1 LEFKGCDYLSLIRAI
16 TNVFQLMQY
25 VLAIIMENHY
35 IGPFNIWLTMNM
47 TRVRCLPN
55 LHILVALSS
64 LLIAI
69 VSVAAVM
76 SIDNQVAQGQNAT
89 TTTNQ
94 TESAIQNQ
102 TTTNQ
107 SAASPFGNLTQ
118 SDLQGVKDQLST
130 ARNAIIDGDDETAYE
145 ALNDADSELYGKTN

>member
-1 LEFKGCDYLSLIRAI
+1 
-16 TNVFQLMQY
+16 MQQ
-25 VLAIIMENHY
+25 VLRIIVENRY
-35 IGPFNIWLTMNM
+35 IGPYNIWLTMNK
-47 TRVRCLPN
+47 TRVRYLPN

-76 SIDNQVAQGQNAT
+76 NTNNQVAQGQNAT

-94 TESAIQNQ
+94 TGSAIQNQ

-107 SAASPFGNLTQ
+107 TTAASPFGNLTQ
-118 SDLQGVKDQLST
+118 SDLEGVRDQLST
-130 ARNAIIDGDDETAYE
+130 ARDAILDEDHETAYD
-145 ALNDADSELYGKTN
+145 ALNEADSELYGRTN

>member
-1 LEFKGCDYLSLIRAI
+1 LTQF
-16 TNVFQLMQY
+16 
-25 VLAIIMENHY
+25 VLVIIMENHY

-69 VSVAAVM
+69 VSVAAVT

-94 TESAIQNQ
+94 TATNQSAPASPFVMQNQ

>member
-1 LEFKGCDYLSLIRAI
+1 LEFKGCDYPSLAKAI
-16 TNVFQLMQY
+16 TNVFQLMPY
-25 VLAIIMENHY
+25 VLVIIMENRY

-55 LHILVALSS
+55 LHILVAISS

-69 VSVAAVM
+69 VSVAAAM
-76 SIDNQVAQGQNAT
+76 NINNQVAQGQNAT

-94 TESAIQNQ
+94 TGSAIQNQ

-118 SDLQGVKDQLST
+118 ADLQGVKDQLST
-130 ARNAIIDGDDETAYE
+130 ARDAILDGDEEIAYD
-145 ALNDADSELYGKTN
+145 ALNEADSELYGKTN

>member
-1 LEFKGCDYLSLIRAI
+1 
-16 TNVFQLMQY
+16 
-25 VLAIIMENHY
+25 
-35 IGPFNIWLTMNM
+35 MNK
-47 TRVRCLPN
+47 TRVRYLPN

-76 SIDNQVAQGQNAT
+76 NINNQVAQGQNAT

-94 TESAIQNQ
+94 TGSAIQNQ

-107 SAASPFGNLTQ
+107 TTAASPFGNLTQ
-118 SDLQGVKDQLST
+118 SDLEGVRDQLST
-130 ARNAIIDGDDETAYE
+130 ARDAILDDDHETAYD
-145 ALNDADSELYGKTN
+145 ALNEADSELYGRTN

>member
-1 LEFKGCDYLSLIRAI
+1 
-16 TNVFQLMQY
+16 
-25 VLAIIMENHY
+25 MENRY

-55 LHILVALSS
+55 LHILVAISS

-69 VSVAAVM
+69 VSVAAAM
-76 SIDNQVAQGQNAT
+76 NINNQVAQGQNAT

-94 TESAIQNQ
+94 TGSAIQNQ

-118 SDLQGVKDQLST
+118 ADLQGVKDQLST
-130 ARNAIIDGDDETAYE
+130 ARDAILDGDEEIAYD
-145 ALNDADSELYGKTN
+145 ALNEADSELYGKTN